1 MAVSLVVPDAG
12 PLQQAALGLLY
23 SPLPAEQRARQL
35 TDTLAA
41 VDRGEMSLDNLLVA
55 VDGDRVVGTVLSV
68 LRPGG
73 AAFLWPPAVGE
84 GAPPN
89 IASTLLEAI
98 ASRVEGQGAQFLQC
112 LLDPGDDVNREILIR
127 GGIPYATDLIL
138 LSRSLLGSPPES
150 PAGATAAPPASAHSP
165 GRAEFSVECYSPERH
180 AAFSD
185 LVERTY
191 AGTLDCPVLARV
203 RGGEDSLEAHRATGE
218 FVPDAWRLYRERG
231 ADVGVLILAG
241 HPERDVWEVAYLG
254 VVPEAR
260 GRGLGRAILQDGL
273 ALARRSG
280 RAAMEIAV
288 DAANTPAIRLYRH
301 LGFNDVRR
309 FAVHLRVRKQLRQ
322 AGF

>member
-1 MAVSLVVPDAG
+1 MPVSFVVPGAG

-23 SPLPAEQRARQL
+23 SPLPAEQRAQQL

-55 VDGDRVVGTVLSV
+55 LDGERVVGTVLAV

-84 GAPPN
+84 GAPPDV
-89 IASTLLEAI
+89 AAALLA
-98 ASRVEGQGAQFLQC
+98 ALAARVECQGAHFIQC
-112 LLDPGDDVNREILIR
+112 LLDPGDVANGEILNR

-138 LSRSLLGSPPES
+138 LSRSLLGSAPES
-150 PAGATAAPPASAHSP
+150 PAGATGALPAPGPSP
-165 GRAEFSVECYSPERH
+165 GRLEVSVECYAPEAH
-180 AAFSD
+180 AAFSR

-203 RGGEDSLEAHRATGE
+203 RGGEESLEAHRAAGE
-218 FVPDAWRLYRERG
+218 FVPDAWRLYREGG
-231 ADVGVLILAG
+231 ADVGVLLLAE
-241 HPERDVWEVAYLG
+241 HPERDTWEVAYLG

-280 RAAMEIAV
+280 RAAIEIAV

-309 FAVHLRVRKQLRQ
+309 FAVHLRVKK
-322 AGF
+322 